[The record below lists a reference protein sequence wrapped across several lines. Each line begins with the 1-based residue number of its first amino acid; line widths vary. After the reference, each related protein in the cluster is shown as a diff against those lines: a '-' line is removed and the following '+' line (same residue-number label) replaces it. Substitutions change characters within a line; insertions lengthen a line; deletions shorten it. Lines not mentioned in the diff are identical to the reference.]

1 LLNLGPHYGKFN
13 CYLRISNISV
23 VNVCRRRD
31 QSADGSLPTPAF
43 GRFGDIAVACANQW
57 RVGAEISQQKLL
69 GRLRTLGWMSESQLA
84 KLSTATLTRRVRRN
98 ETIFFEGE
106 DADHVFLLLSGVAK
120 LTFLNASERILVS
133 LVGPGEIFGVSS
145 LLTVAKRPFR
155 CDAFTDCVVG
165 IISAQDFV
173 DAALG
178 VRLEALSRMLDVT
191 VGRWWSMLLRY
202 TNFLGLAL
210 RERLAG
216 ALLEVA
222 SKFGVEDARGR
233 LLTLK
238 LTHSDLAELVGASR
252 QRITEQLSEFERTG
266 VIIRDG
272 RRLII
277 VTDQLLAL
285 VQGDKPAPDQE
296 DNGASHRP
304 AR

>member
-1 LLNLGPHYGKFN
+1 V
-13 CYLRISNISV
+13 IVTAETS
-23 VNVCRRRD
+23 
-31 QSADGSLPTPAF
+31 QS
-43 GRFGDIAVACANQW
+43 
-57 RVGAEISQQKLL
+57 KLL
-69 GRLRTLGWMSESQLA
+69 GRLRTLAWMSEAQRA
-84 KLSTATLTRRVRRN
+84 RLSAATITRRVRRH

-106 DADHVFLLLSGVAK
+106 DANQVYLLLSGVAK

-145 LLTVAKRPFR
+145 LLTVTKRPFR
-155 CDAFTDCVVG
+155 CDAFSDCVVG
-165 IISAQDFV
+165 VTNPEDFV

-178 VRLEALSRMLDVT
+178 VRLEDLSRMLDVT
-191 VGRWWSMLLRY
+191 VGRWWGMLLRY

-216 ALLEVA
+216 ALLELGA
-222 SKFGVEDARGR
+222 KFGAEDARGR

-277 VTDQLLAL
+277 VTDELLAL
-285 VQGDKPAPDQE
+285 VQGENP
-296 DNGASHRP
+296 GAGGTPGSGSGA